1 MIPVYCMEEHH
12 EAFYYWGLAVENGY
26 LQKEGNTLF
35 HIDHHDD
42 LENGGYFLVRHLQDI
57 LLKLKMVLRRN
68 NSSYRS
74 QHRFMHRQS

>member
-42 LENGGYFLVRHLQDI
+42 LENGAFLLSN
-57 LLKLKMVLRRN
+57 K
-68 NSSYRS
+68 
-74 QHRFMHRQS
+74 